1 MKNENIK
8 IPFGIYEG
16 QIIHISS
23 AVSGREYECCECG
36 SELIPVISNKI
47 ASHFRHKSKCKCDGG
62 VSRVGGESPIHKYAK
77 KIILEEKKVYIDE
90 DNFIEFREVKE
101 EYKINGTERIVDLY
115 CVTNDYREMAIE
127 IFYKHKVESD
137 KVQELK
143 NNKVRNVLE
152 INIPDISNFRDD
164 SEIREGIIKNFVREM
179 LINTDIVEEN
189 KLRKE
194 LLDKFEFNLLNNAN
208 NLRKR
213 MEEEKRQHKEFI
225 ERECFNEIKREI
237 EKRERNIAV
246 KERNFNKKLKRKE
259 ESFNEELKKKE
270 RALKERMKR
279 LEVSKKDEKELLK
292 RIEKLKV
299 KEINLSN
306 TIKRIKIK
314 EHKLKELDEYIK
326 EKERGCLK
334 ARQELETLRWRIK
347 NDSSRR

>member
-62 VSRVGGESPIHKYAK
+62 VSRIGGESPIHKYAK

-115 CVTNDYREMAIE
+115 CVTNDYREIAIE

-143 NNKVRNVLE
+143 DNKVRNVLE
-152 INIPDISNFRDD
+152 INIPDITNFKNDD
-164 SEIREGIIKNFVREM
+164 EIREGIIKNFIREM
-179 LINTDIVEEN
+179 LINKDIVEEN

-194 LLDKFEFNLLNNAN
+194 KLEMFEAKVYKTANDIRKQIEEDKKYYRKYIAGKYLKDERRKLHERAIELN
-208 NLRKR
+208 KR
-213 MEEEKRQHKEFI
+213 RRVVEEKE
-225 ERECFNEIKREI
+225 
-237 EKRERNIAV
+237 
-246 KERNFNKKLKRKE
+246 
-259 ESFNEELKKKE
+259 
-270 RALKERMKR
+270 
-279 LEVSKKDEKELLK
+279 
-292 RIEKLKV
+292 
-299 KEINLSN
+299 
-306 TIKRIKIK
+306 
-314 EHKLKELDEYIK
+314 
-326 EKERGCLK
+326 
-334 ARQELETLRWRIK
+334 QELETVLKERENEFYDKIKEREEILGSKLKKIEARIK
-347 NDSSRR
+347 NLEQEEKQRENEIISYDKIISKRKKEIKEREELIKRYEWQCYKLRQQKENLHWEIERIKA